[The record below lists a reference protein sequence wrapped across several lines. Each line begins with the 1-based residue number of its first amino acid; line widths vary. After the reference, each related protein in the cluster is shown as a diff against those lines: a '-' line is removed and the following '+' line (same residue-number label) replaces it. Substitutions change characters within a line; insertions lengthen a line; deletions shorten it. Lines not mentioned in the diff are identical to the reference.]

1 MSNNID
7 KSILLVGA
15 GRMAIEYA
23 RVLQALSC
31 PFQVV
36 GRSLQSAQTFLEK
49 TGVPAYTGGIEKWT
63 EESRDTPRM
72 AIVASGQNS

>member
-36 GRSLQSAQTFLEK
+36 GRSFNLHKPF
-49 TGVPAYTGGIEKWT
+49 
-63 EESRDTPRM
+63 
-72 AIVASGQNS
+72 